1 VRVCSLMAVGGT
13 LQSKRLVKQNR
24 KLCHFV
30 HLRTVAVQL
39 VSCCLCLLI
48 STKKKSNRTEPSSTS
63 EVPTVPE
70 TKFFAVAPS
79 LKSVFDNTDRP
90 FSLFGSN
97 TGACDQSV
105 ADDDDDGIDASDAKV
120 SGKSLR

>member
-1 VRVCSLMAVGGT
+1 MLFCT
-13 LQSKRLVKQNR
+13 LENCCYTSSEL
-24 KLCHFV
+24 
-30 HLRTVAVQL
+30 
-39 VSCCLCLLI
+39 CLCLLI

-70 TKFFAVAPS
+70 TKFFAVAPY

-105 ADDDDDGIDASDAKV
+105 ADDNDDGIDASDAKV
-120 SGKSLR
+120 SGKSLRQVNICC